1 MKLQLTAIHLMY
13 PVPLEKESVLKRELK
28 QRDVVNSKCFVCE
41 SSVKSQYR
49 GAILTMRTSTLS
61 TLSFILLLSGCASSG
76 GFENTRYDSYWKDDK
91 RPNPQ
96 TLLACA
102 EYARVSAS
110 YSTQGYEAPPMNQVV
125 AWLNQPN

>member
-49 GAILTMRTSTLS
+49 GRDTYNENFNFKHPKFHIT
-61 TLSFILLLSGCASSG
+61 
-76 GFENTRYDSYWKDDK
+76 FERMCVFRW
-91 RPNPQ
+91 
-96 TLLACA
+96 
-102 EYARVSAS
+102 V
-110 YSTQGYEAPPMNQVV
+110 
-125 AWLNQPN
+125 